1 MKKSGAR
8 EELKERKTCHDFKK
22 HYNCETINHFKVN
35 LGCSLGDAEY
45 RHFRR
50 RRHPER
56 PHHAHRQ
63 ERPLQVRL
71 RGQNVA
77 KYFPP

>member
-1 MKKSGAR
+1 M
-8 EELKERKTCHDFKK
+8 LKERKTCPDFEKD
-22 HYNCETINHFKVN
+22 YYCEPINPLKVN

-71 RGQNVA
+71 QGKKLTNILPP
-77 KYFPP
+77 KYVQ